1 MLKDIS
7 QSKTPIRIRNSVGF
21 FLAIYRI
28 TTPEAVINPIIIIVL
43 RYGAGFVKAWVGG
56 VVGAGSSTGVIIGFG

>member
-1 MLKDIS
+1 MLKDIN

-21 FLAIYRI
+21 FLAIYKI

-43 RYGAGFVKAWVGG
+43 RYGAGFVNA
-56 VVGAGSSTGVIIGFG
+56 